1 MTAGG
6 TLSRDDRRGPIVHH
20 TLRRARLRA
29 LGVLAAAALV
39 VTVDACA
46 GGGRPSGPPDAG
58 LPFPQGVIVSVG
70 VDGDG
75 SFYSFTSSLDPDL
88 ALAAY
93 STTLEAAGFA
103 DGGTAR
109 GWEQFS
115 DGQRT
120 LAVRAEPG
128 PPTLVLVREVAVAG
142 GSGTPADPTATTP
155 PASPAPGSPV
165 ASDQPPGGTTTAT
178 PRPTPPG
185 RSETKPGRK
194 PDPPHGTSTGIG
206 NGNGN
211 PGGNGKGNPGGNG
224 KGNAGGAKPDP
235 TPRPTKS
242 PKP

>member
-1 MTAGG
+1 MTVGG

-20 TLRRARLRA
+20 ALRWPRLRA
-29 LGVLAAAALV
+29 PGVLAAAALV
-39 VTVDACA
+39 VTLAACA
-46 GGGRPSGPPDAG
+46 GGGRPSGSPDAG

-115 DGQRT
+115 DGHRT

-142 GSGTPADPTATTP
+142 GSGTPVDPTTTA

-165 ASDQPPGGTTTAT
+165 ASDQPPGGSTTAT
-178 PRPTPPG
+178 PKPTPPG

-194 PDPPHGTSTGIG
+194 PDPPHGKSTGIG

-211 PGGNGKGNPGGNG
+211 PGGNGKGN
-224 KGNAGGAKPDP
+224 AGGAKPTPKPDP